1 MNGATQTA
9 TPGVLDR
16 AIIQQRR
23 NVVHTELI
31 QAMQTV
37 ERYRGALA
45 ILDELLTL
53 EEPPAAGAEA
63 AA

>member
-1 MNGATQTA
+1 MNGPQHMPAPDVLTRAT
-9 TPGVLDR
+9 
-16 AIIQQRR
+16 IQGRR
-23 NVVHTELI
+23 DVVHAELI

-45 ILDELLTL
+45 ILDDLLAL
-53 EEPPAAGAEA
+53 ADPPEA